1 MATTA
6 SPYGLRPINLIGGQ
20 SFTGGTIRKYSMTVN
35 SATGIFFGDIVKLSD
50 GEPSPVT
57 TTPTTSTRGIVGVC
71 VGVSY
76 TDPTLKYTQ
85 FSQYLPANAVSSGY
99 TNILIS
105 VIDDPDQLYQV
116 QADNAV
122 TLAKIGN
129 NAELGNFSAGST
141 TTGNSKITLEA
152 GTIANTAT
160 FAVRIV
166 DLVDGAPTFSTPGD
180 AYTDCIVK
188 FNFGVHSYYQSNGS
202 GTT

>member
-20 SFTGGTIRKYSMTVN
+20 SFTGGTIRKYVMTVN
-35 SATGIFFGDIVKLSD
+35 SATGIFFGDVVKIAD
-50 GEPSPVT
+50 GEPSALT
-57 TTPTTSTRGIVGVC
+57 ATPTTSTKGVVGVC

-85 FSQYLPANAVSSGY
+85 FSQFLPANAVNSGY

-116 QADNAV
+116 QADGSV
-122 TLAKIGN
+122 TRADIGN
-129 NAELGNFSAGST
+129 NAALGNFSAGSN
-141 TTGNSKITLEA
+141 TTGNSKVNMSAT
-152 GTIANTAT
+152 TANTAT
-160 FAVRIV
+160 LAVRIV

-180 AYTDCIVK
+180 AFTDCIVK
-188 FNFGVHSYYQSNGS
+188 FNFGVHSYYQADGS
-202 GTT
+202 GS

>member
-20 SFTGGTIRKYSMTVN
+20 SFTGGTIRKYVMTTN
-35 SATGIFFGDIVKLSD
+35 SATGIFFGDVVKIAD
-50 GEPSPVT
+50 GEPSAVT
-57 TTPTTSTRGIVGVC
+57 TTPTTSTKGIVGVC

-85 FSQYLPANAVSSGY
+85 FSQFLPANAVNSGY
-99 TNILIS
+99 TNILVS

-116 QADNAV
+116 QADGSV
-122 TLAKIGN
+122 TRANIGD

-141 TTGNSKITLEA
+141 TTGNSKVTLES

-160 FAVRIV
+160 LAVRIV

-180 AYTDCIVK
+180 AFTDCIVK
-188 FNFGVHSYYQSNGS
+188 FNFGVHSYYQADGS
-202 GTT
+202 GT

>member
-20 SFTGGTIRKYSMTVN
+20 SFTGGTIRKYVMTVN
-35 SATGIFFGDIVKLSD
+35 SATGIFFGDVVKIAD
-50 GEPSPVT
+50 GEPSALT
-57 TTPTTSTRGIVGVC
+57 ATPTTSTKGVVGVC

-85 FSQYLPANAVSSGY
+85 FSQFLPANAVNSGY

-116 QADNAV
+116 QADGAV
-122 TLAKIGN
+122 TRADIGN
-129 NAELGNFSAGST
+129 NAALGNFSAGSV
-141 TTGNSKITLEA
+141 TTGNSKVNMSAT
-152 GTIANTAT
+152 TANTAT
-160 FAVRIV
+160 LAVRIV

-180 AYTDCIVK
+180 AFTDCIVK
-188 FNFGVHSYYQSNGS
+188 FNFGVHSYYQADGS
-202 GTT
+202 GS